1 MTGWDGLQSDS
12 ERFSAGQPRPLWLT
26 AIWGKLDDLIWSKCI
41 STHKPWDFYWVC
53 PKFSGQLVV
62 FEDLT
67 ALETAKEVA
76 EQTQQFALAE
86 AIDRELVAKWLE
98 GPATDETHPETA
110 GEKPNILDL
119 FKRFKPSFNSFYG
132 WYHKSWGIR
141 YTMVH
146 RFLGKSNYQG
156 LQAFGTDVTLLWA
169 SFWSHLDHPNDIGP
183 LVPHWYPMSPFH
195 HRTDQWLGRLWDLL
209 PCNRIIWRSWLTAP
223 DAGGSDQMAGHPLRS
238 NRNPVHL
245 HRNLRFL

>member
-132 WYHKSWGIR
+132 WQTIKVEVYGIPW
-141 YTMVH
+141 YTDFWANPIIRVYKPSALMWHCYGRV
-146 RFLGKSNYQG
+146 
-156 LQAFGTDVTLLWA
+156 FG
-169 SFWSHLDHPNDIGP
+169 
-183 LVPHWYPMSPFH
+183 
-195 HRTDQWLGRLWDLL
+195 RTWITQ
-209 PCNRIIWRSWLTAP
+209 TT
-223 DAGGSDQMAGHPLRS
+223 
-238 NRNPVHL
+238 
-245 HRNLRFL
+245 